1 MTLWRTFISAVASL
15 IVASGV
21 TLCLPGY
28 SLAQQRPTEEQIVNA
43 LKPPPEP
50 LKTRGLTTSDTP
62 RSAGEQRVLTK
73 IRSSK
78 TRQLTASER
87 AEVADIA
94 KSKPSIDLEVYFDYN
109 SSEISSAAEP
119 NLRTLGKALTNPDL
133 RGSVFLIA
141 GHTDAKGGADFNQ
154 RLSERRAAS
163 VKKFLQDNYDIP
175 DDSVATAG
183 YGREQLKN
191 QADPYAAENRRVQ
204 IVNLEKKETARR

>member
-1 MTLWRTFISAVASL
+1 MTRWQTFLSVVASL
-15 IVASGV
+15 ILASGI
-21 TLCLPGY
+21 TLCLSGS
-28 SLAQQRPTEEQIVNA
+28 SLAQQRPTEEEIVNA

-50 LKTRGLTTSDTP
+50 IKTRGLTTSSTP
-62 RSAGEQRVLTK
+62 RYTGDQRVLAK
-73 IRSSK
+73 IRTSK

-163 VKKFLQDNYDIP
+163 VKKFLHDNYDIP
-175 DDSVATAG
+175 DDSLATAG

>member
-1 MTLWRTFISAVASL
+1 
-15 IVASGV
+15 
-21 TLCLPGY
+21 
-28 SLAQQRPTEEQIVNA
+28 
-43 LKPPPEP
+43 
-50 LKTRGLTTSDTP
+50 
-62 RSAGEQRVLTK
+62 VLTK
-73 IRSSK
+73 IRTSK
-78 TRQLTASER
+78 TRQLSASER

-119 NLRTLGKALTNPDL
+119 DLRTLGKALTNPEL

-141 GHTDAKGGADFNQ
+141 GHTDGKGGADFNQ

-175 DDSVATAG
+175 DDSLVAAG

-191 QADPYAAENRRVQ
+191 RDDPYASENRRVQ

>member
-1 MTLWRTFISAVASL
+1 MTRWQTFLSVVASL
-15 IVASGV
+15 ILASGI
-21 TLCLPGY
+21 TICHSGS
-28 SLAQQRPTEEQIVNA
+28 SLAQQRPTEEEIVNA

-50 LKTRGLTTSDTP
+50 IKTRGLTTSSTP
-62 RSAGEQRVLTK
+62 RYTGDQRVLTK
-73 IRSSK
+73 IRTSK
-78 TRQLTASER
+78 TRQLSASER

-119 NLRTLGKALTNPDL
+119 DLRTLGKALTNPEL

-141 GHTDAKGGADFNQ
+141 GHTDGKGGADFNQ

-175 DDSVATAG
+175 DDSLVAAG

-191 QADPYAAENRRVQ
+191 RDDPYASENRRVQ

>member
-1 MTLWRTFISAVASL
+1 MTRWQTFLSVVASL
-15 IVASGV
+15 ILASGI
-21 TLCLPGY
+21 TLCLSGS
-28 SLAQQRPTEEQIVNA
+28 SLAQQRPTEEEIVNA

-50 LKTRGLTTSDTP
+50 IKTRGLTTSSTP
-62 RSAGEQRVLTK
+62 RYTGDQRVLAK
-73 IRSSK
+73 ICTSK

-175 DDSVATAG
+175 DDSLATAG

>member
-1 MTLWRTFISAVASL
+1 MTRWQTFLSVVASL
-15 IVASGV
+15 ILASGI
-21 TLCLPGY
+21 TLCLSGS
-28 SLAQQRPTEEQIVNA
+28 SLAQQRPTEEEIVNA

-50 LKTRGLTTSDTP
+50 IKTRGLTTSSTP
-62 RSAGEQRVLTK
+62 RYTGDQRVLAK
-73 IRSSK
+73 IRTSK

-175 DDSVATAG
+175 DDSLATAG